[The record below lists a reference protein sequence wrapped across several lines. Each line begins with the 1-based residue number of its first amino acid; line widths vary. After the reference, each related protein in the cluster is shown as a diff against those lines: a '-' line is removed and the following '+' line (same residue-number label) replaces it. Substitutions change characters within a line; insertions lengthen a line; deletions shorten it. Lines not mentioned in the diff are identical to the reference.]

1 MVTIYLLLTWCW
13 RPLNWLAG
21 WFLIPLGQRSLYT
34 FILHVYIVLAVSQ
47 LVTFDLWRQAWI
59 VNTLIHAAALGVL
72 WLMAKYRV
80 AARWIP
86 N

>member
-1 MVTIYLLLTWCW
+1 MRLHTFGLEHLDKLYIEHESCKRWDSLTC
-13 RPLNWLAG
+13 A
-21 WFLIPLGQRSLYT
+21 T
-34 FILHVYIVLAVSQ
+34 LAVSQ

>member
-1 MVTIYLLLTWCW
+1 MLASPELAG
-13 RPLNWLAG
+13 WLAG
-21 WFLIPLGQRSLYT
+21 WFLI
-34 FILHVYIVLAVSQ
+34 HVYIVLAVSQ
-47 LVTFDLWRQAWI
+47 LVTFDLWHQAWI